1 MVIVAAII
9 ISITTML
16 NTDRTVAVQNFVENN
31 SGNMVFRLT
40 DAEYQKLPPDL
51 QLNFEKIK
59 SEWFSKFNIDCE
71 IVDEI
76 TKIFERFAGKVKC
89 KKS

>member
-1 MVIVAAII
+1 
-9 ISITTML
+9 ML